1 MPDWNNSNVAGHTRL
16 EPKMRQIRQ
25 YKKGEEVPCFSNN
38 YLHIS
43 NNITSRY

>member
-25 YKKGEEVPCFSNN
+25 YKKGGNLSQK
-38 YLHIS
+38 Y
-43 NNITSRY
+43 NIT